1 MGSRLKRLVLSVAL
15 MGVLLCPGGY
25 AVGSPTE
32 RAAAPAVFGW
42 NSIDP
47 DNCWMPILWLAA
59 VCGLGWMFYTFDQRR
74 RYRRV
79 HEDSQAQSE
88 LAVRDLNE
96 QLERRVDERTA
107 ELAARTRELS
117 VAEERLRLALE
128 ATSEGLWDWNIQTGE
143 NYCSPSYFRMLRLD
157 PAEFEPT
164 TQSCWLSLLHPE
176 DRDRAPRE
184 AMEKLSTVGRY
195 ELEFRMRT
203 GEGEYRWILSR
214 GTLVERAP
222 DGSPLRAIGTH
233 QDITERKLAEREIR
247 ELNATLEHKVQERTA
262 QLAIASKAKSEFL
275 ANMSHEI
282 RTPLN
287 AILGLTQLMERGE
300 LAPEQRDLLVKITDA
315 GESLL
320 RILNDVLDLS
330 KVEAGQL
337 KLEQQSFEIG
347 RVLQRLENL
356 LGPGAREKGL
366 RFEVH
371 PPEAGLG
378 RLMGDPF
385 RLGQVLS
392 NLTGN
397 AIKFTQ
403 QGSVVV
409 SVNLLSQTAKA
420 VRLRFEIEDT
430 GIGIAPEVM
439 TRLFNPF
446 TQADASTTRRFG
458 GTGLGLSISKRIV
471 EMMQGQMGVTSREGE
486 GSLFWFELTLDR
498 AVERSERLAA
508 RIPPVPLKQGRLPG
522 LRVLAVDDN
531 RINRFML
538 ERLLKEEGAAVT
550 SRIDGQQ
557 AVETLCAYPKIYD
570 VVLMDIQMPV
580 MDGLAATRILREN
593 PVTAGIPVIALTAGA
608 LPEER
613 EAALA
618 AGMNAFLTKPLNME
632 QLLVVLRPY
641 VRSTHDEASA
651 LIQAENLFVR
661 GESRADPLEL
671 PNLPGI
677 ERERVAA
684 YYHEHPEAY
693 RELLELFSEEF
704 RELGRCIRADLA
716 ADDRASAMRRLHN
729 LKGNAG
735 NLGAMDL
742 MRLAQQAETAIGHQA
757 EDAEVL
763 LSRIDRDLDSLIGG
777 ITACHPEKPKPS
789 EKSGTTELNQAH
801 MSELCQA
808 LTRHDLAALKI
819 HAELRPALSATY
831 GQDVEQALADAM
843 RHLRF
848 EDALRMLQSL
858 GLGVESTE
866 EGAFGKCPGGEQS
879 LNSVV

>member
-1 MGSRLKRLVLSVAL
+1 
-15 MGVLLCPGGY
+15 
-25 AVGSPTE
+25 
-32 RAAAPAVFGW
+32 
-42 NSIDP
+42 
-47 DNCWMPILWLAA
+47 
-59 VCGLGWMFYTFDQRR
+59 
-74 RYRRV
+74 
-79 HEDSQAQSE
+79 
-88 LAVRDLNE
+88 
-96 QLERRVDERTA
+96 
-107 ELAARTRELS
+107 
-117 VAEERLRLALE
+117 
-128 ATSEGLWDWNIQTGE
+128 
-143 NYCSPSYFRMLRLD
+143 
-157 PAEFEPT
+157 
-164 TQSCWLSLLHPE
+164 
-176 DRDRAPRE
+176 
-184 AMEKLSTVGRY
+184 
-195 ELEFRMRT
+195 
-203 GEGEYRWILSR
+203 
-214 GTLVERAP
+214 
-222 DGSPLRAIGTH
+222 
-233 QDITERKLAEREIR
+233 
-247 ELNATLEHKVQERTA
+247 
-262 QLAIASKAKSEFL
+262 
-275 ANMSHEI
+275 MSHEI

-287 AILGLTQLMERGE
+287 VVIGMGDLLERTP
-300 LAPEQRDLLVKITDA
+300 LNSEQRQYVRKITDA

-378 RLMGDPF
+378 RLVGDPF

-409 SVNLLSQTAKA
+409 SVKLLSQTAKA
-420 VRLRFEIEDT
+420 VRLRFEIVDT

-458 GTGLGLSISKRIV
+458 GTGLGLSISKRMV
-471 EMMQGQMGVTSREGE
+471 EMMQGQMGANSREGE
-486 GSLFWFELTLDR
+486 GSLFWVELTLDR

-508 RIPPVPLKQGRLPG
+508 RIPPVAPKQGRLPG

-550 SRIDGQQ
+550 SRVDGQQ
-557 AVETLCAYPKIYD
+557 AVETLCAHPNVWD

-593 PVTAGIPVIALTAGA
+593 PVTVGIPVIALTAGA

-632 QLLVVLRPY
+632 QLLDVLRPY
-641 VRSTHDEASA
+641 VRSPHDEASA
-651 LIQAENLFVR
+651 LVQAENLFIP
-661 GESRADPLEL
+661 GGSCANPLEL
-671 PNLPGI
+671 LDLPDLPGI
-677 ERERVAA
+677 ERGRVAA

-704 RELGRCIRADLA
+704 RGLGRCIRADLA
-716 ADDRASAMRRLHN
+716 ADERASAMRRLHN

-742 MRLAQQAETAIGHQA
+742 MRLAQQTETAIGHQA
-757 EDAEVL
+757 EDAEAL
-763 LSRIDRDLDSLIGG
+763 LSRIDRDLDSLISG
-777 ITACHPEKPKPS
+777 IAACHPEKPRLS
-789 EKSGTTELNQAH
+789 ERSGTTELNQAQ

-831 GQDVEQALADAM
+831 GQWRKSAVCYPIC
-843 RHLRF
+843 RP
-848 EDALRMLQSL
+848 
-858 GLGVESTE
+858 
-866 EGAFGKCPGGEQS
+866 CPSDGT
-879 LNSVV
+879 